1 MSRLLEI
8 HIHVAESKAKQI
20 LPCEILTVPFV
31 VIFQVCQIV
40 RDSVVKESCSV
51 QYKFSE
57 DSGFSMAMAEY
68 CLIL

>member
-1 MSRLLEI
+1 M
-8 HIHVAESKAKQI
+8 AESKTKQI
-20 LPCEILTVPFV
+20 IPCEILTVPFV
-31 VIFQVCQIV
+31 VVFQVCQIV

-57 DSGFSMAMAEY
+57 DSGFNVAMAEH